1 MPVLVA
7 KLMQDDSIFIMAI
20 CEDGDGKACE
30 VEVSLLPGEKFGGRT
45 YDEWRKVAIG
55 PGCIDADWLDV

>member
-1 MPVLVA
+1 MPVLIA
-7 KLMQDDSIFIMAI
+7 KLMPDGSIFIMTI
-20 CEDGDGKACE
+20 CEDGDGKPCE
-30 VEVSLLPGEKFGGRT
+30 VDTILSAGEMFGGRT